1 MHCPPSSPL
10 SAGGGGGGLA
20 TDQFLKKGGGL
31 DRISIFSLSA
41 KMFFFVT
48 TENLT
53 WEILTKDLVIFK
65 RWNDIKDEKF

>member
-1 MHCPPSSPL
+1 
-10 SAGGGGGGLA
+10 
-20 TDQFLKKGGGL
+20 
-31 DRISIFSLSA
+31 
-41 KMFFFVT
+41 MFFFVT